1 MPVGLDGKTHRPGGA
16 VLSSSGRKPRGL
28 KQSGA
33 GPGGVLVTRKHLRR
47 PLRGEVDRGD
57 QTRGFRPELLTIAP
71 PEQSS
76 GHISF
81 RKVTF
86 KSLEVLFCLLFI
98 VIATCPSTL
107 AQSAKDKNSSSAKLV
122 WRSGDSIPGEIE
134 SFADNKL
141 RWQAGKLFGE
151 PIEIDASLL
160 RKAEFPVTLTGQ
172 QTAQPFIVQLID
184 GMSMTG
190 QVLELNEQTLVMQSQ
205 RFGEV
210 EIDRQR
216 VATILNLKNSG
227 SLINGRF
234 DLEKWDAHRGEKKY
248 WSVNEQG
255 ALQSGRK
262 NIHLFFKS
270 ELPDSVLIELEIAW
284 KKSLDF
290 SFGFGVPDNA
300 RKIGDL
306 PRLESWDG
314 AIVLS
319 FGDDFETVLE
329 SVDETAK
336 RLKLLIHWNR
346 AKHQIVIHDEKGRQL
361 AQAKLGKPG
370 KKTSPGIFIENK
382 SGDLLIPALALRNS
396 TADFDAT
403 QPSIQQ
409 LNESTTNALLKSFDG
424 KSWEFSSIDGED
436 AEVAAKDFCGAFL
449 INKGVDQI
457 TGKTEMRFDDGMLVS
472 GQLKT
477 ISGGKA
483 TIKTNYAT
491 DPVTLSLDEL
501 LMLKFALG
509 ESGDKELEKTKN
521 EKMEH
526 RLYTRAGEIRGRLEQ
541 GDGTPGDVVR
551 WRVPGATAAVPFN
564 SGDARIV
571 LKKRKKVDSS
581 SSETFGDT
589 LYFTNRDIVPCRIEA
604 MDDKTIQIQAFV
616 ENERIDQALVKAVDF
631 SSVIVAESI
640 AVDDPDWVVGKK
652 SKGKFKIK
660 NDAISVI
667 RKAEFGHPQLLAT
680 GKVEFDLS
688 WRKDQYGVV
697 ECQALTGDLAEPES
711 GKKFNI
717 VIYGQSIFA
726 SGSGQVDP
734 GQNQIPTTGSKAHVS
749 IEYRLGKIS
758 VLINGKR
765 AWTSKVRMGQSQGR
779 GLKFRLKDL
788 YSQNIRCTFSNFKL
802 GQTATGNSSLVDPER
817 KTLMLTVP
825 RLKRLNPPGQIVCAT
840 NGDML
845 RGDLLAMDGQS
856 VRFRANQEDQRFPRG
871 VVESIVWLHADH
883 LAKRDKKGDD
893 ANEPVAQAKSKTNG
907 QESGQQQVQIL
918 MSGNRRMT
926 ARLDAWKDDVLSG
939 QSTTL
944 GQCKVPIDQI
954 YELRMGSYA
963 EEATDVPY
971 ADWVAKLAPEP
982 KMEAGGSGGSS
993 GMLFG
998 DSSPLIGTTPK
1009 SFTAKMIDGE
1019 KVTLSSLKGKVVVL
1033 DFWATWCGPCVQAL
1047 PGVIKTVNAYPK
1059 DKVAFLALNQEEGAE
1074 TVRQFMSARNL
1085 EFPVALDSGTIG
1097 KQFSLESLPLTVL
1110 IDPQGKVAFVKTGA
1124 GPNDEAKLKAAI
1136 DQLLAGESTSQPEPP
1151 EQPTGD
1157 L

>member
-1 MPVGLDGKTHRPGGA
+1 MKNHQQKTFGYPPIEIDPCAHTKYRTPPRLANSKSETNHHDQAAPEFVGRGGRGVRGSINQVR
-16 VLSSSGRKPRGL
+16 VLQGL
-28 KQSGA
+28 FLA
-33 GPGGVLVTRKHLRR
+33 
-47 PLRGEVDRGD
+47 
-57 QTRGFRPELLTIAP
+57 I
-71 PEQSS
+71 
-76 GHISF
+76 
-81 RKVTF
+81 
-86 KSLEVLFCLLFI
+86 CLWILAI
-98 VIATCPSTL
+98 PTSPNTL
-107 AQSAKDKNSSSAKLV
+107 AQSIKDKNSPSAKLV
-122 WRSGDSIPGEIE
+122 WRSGDSIPGEIK

-141 RWQAGKLFGE
+141 SWQAGKLFGE

-160 RKAEFPVTLTGQ
+160 RRAEFLIPLSDPES
-172 QTAQPFIVQLID
+172 AQPFIVQLID

-190 QVLELNEQTLVMQSQ
+190 QILELNDKTLVMQSR

-210 EIDRQR
+210 AIDRAR
-216 VATILNLKNSG
+216 IATILNLKNSG

-248 WSVNEQG
+248 WSVTEQG
-255 ALQSGRK
+255 VLQSGRK

-270 ELPDSVLIELEIAW
+270 ELPDSVLIELEVGW

-290 SFGFGVPDNA
+290 SFGFGVPENA

-346 AKHQIVIHDEKGRQL
+346 VKHQIVIHDEKGRQL
-361 AQAKLGKPG
+361 AQAKLGKPR
-370 KKTSPGIFIENK
+370 KKSSPGIFIENK
-382 SGDLLIPALALRNS
+382 SGDLSIPALALRNS

-403 QPSIQQ
+403 RPSIQQ

-424 KSWEFSSIDGED
+424 KRWEFSPIAQQSETKTDEEVS
-436 AEVAAKDFCGAFL
+436 EVAAEDFCGAFL
-449 INKGVDQI
+449 INTSVDQI
-457 TGKTEMRFDDGMLVS
+457 AGETEIRFADGMLVS

-483 TIKTNYAT
+483 TIKTNYTT
-491 DPVTLSLDEL
+491 DPVTLSLEGL
-501 LMLKFALG
+501 STLKFASD
-509 ESGDKELEKTKN
+509 ESGDKKPVETKRG
-521 EKMEH
+521 EMDH
-526 RLYTRAGEIRGRLEQ
+526 RLYTRVGEIRGRLEQ
-541 GDGTPGDVVR
+541 GNGTPGDVVR
-551 WRVPGATAAVPFN
+551 WRAPGATAAVPFN

-571 LKKRKKVDSS
+571 LKKRKKVPPNH
-581 SSETFGDT
+581 SETFGDT
-589 LYFTNRDIVPCRIEA
+589 LYLTNRDIVPCRIEA
-604 MDDKTIQIQAFV
+604 MDEKTIQIQAFV
-616 ENERIDQALVKAVDF
+616 ENDLIDQALVKAVDF
-631 SSVIVAESI
+631 RSVIVTESI
-640 AVDDPDWVVGKK
+640 AADDPDWMVGKK
-652 SKGKFKIK
+652 SKGKFKS
-660 NDAISVI
+660 NSERISVI

-697 ECQALTGDLAEPES
+697 ECQALTGDLAEPEG

-734 GQNQIPTTGSKAHVS
+734 GQNQIAAADSKAHVS

-758 VLINGKR
+758 VLLNGKR

-779 GLKFRLKDL
+779 GLKFKINDL

-802 GQTATGNSSLVDPER
+802 GQTATGNSTLVDPQR
-817 KTLMLTVP
+817 KALMLTVP

-845 RGDLLAMDGQS
+845 RGDLLAMDKQS
-856 VRFRANQEDQRFPRG
+856 VRFRANQEDQRFPRD
-871 VVESIVWLHADH
+871 VVESIVWLHADN
-883 LAKRDKKGDD
+883 LAKRAKNDDD
-893 ANEPVAQAKSKTNG
+893 ANAKP
-907 QESGQQQVQIL
+907 ESGEKAKGKSSEGENSEQQVQIL

-926 ARLDAWKDDVLSG
+926 ARLEAWKDDVLSG

-944 GQCKVPIDQI
+944 GECKVPIDQI

-963 EEATDVPY
+963 KEATDVPY
-971 ADWVAKLAPEP
+971 ADWVAELAPEP
-982 KMEAGGSGGSS
+982 KMETGGPGGSS
-993 GMLFG
+993 QMLFG

-1019 KVTLSSLKGKVVVL
+1019 KVTLSSLKGRVVVL

-1047 PGVIKTVNAYPK
+1047 PGIIETVNACPK
-1059 DKVAFLALNQEEGAE
+1059 DKVAFLTFNQEEGTE
-1074 TVRQFMSARNL
+1074 TVRHFMSSRNL
-1085 EFPVALDSGTIG
+1085 EFPVALDSGAIG

-1110 IDPQGKVAFVKTGA
+1110 IDAEGKVAFVKTGA
-1124 GPNDEAKLKAAI
+1124 SSNDQAKLKAAI
-1136 DQLLAGESTSQPEPP
+1136 NHLLSGDSPSLPQSPEPR
-1151 EQPTGD
+1151 EQPAGD

>member
-1 MPVGLDGKTHRPGGA
+1 MKNHDKTIFRNPPMKIYPRAHTTYRTPPRPANSDIKANHHDQEMSEFVGRGG
-16 VLSSSGRKPRGL
+16 RIHEERGSKNRVRL
-28 KQSGA
+28 F
-33 GPGGVLVTRKHLRR
+33 LV
-47 PLRGEVDRGD
+47 
-57 QTRGFRPELLTIAP
+57 
-71 PEQSS
+71 
-76 GHISF
+76 
-81 RKVTF
+81 
-86 KSLEVLFCLLFI
+86 FCLFI
-98 VIATCPSTL
+98 SAIAACPSAL

-122 WRSGDSIPGEIE
+122 WRSGDSIPGEIK

-141 RWQAGKLFGE
+141 NWQAGKLFGE
-151 PIEIDASLL
+151 PLEIDASLL
-160 RKAEFPVTLTGQ
+160 RRAEFPITQTEQ
-172 QTAQPFIVQLID
+172 QSDQPFIVQLID
-184 GMSMTG
+184 GMSVTG
-190 QVLELNEQTLVMQSQ
+190 QVLELNDQALVMQSQ

-216 VATILNLKNSG
+216 IATILNLKNSG

-248 WSVNEQG
+248 WSVDEQG
-255 ALQSGRK
+255 NLQSGRK

-270 ELPDSVLIELEIAW
+270 DLPNSVLIELEIAW

-336 RLKLLIHWNR
+336 RLKLLMHWNR
-346 AKHQIVIHDEKGRQL
+346 TKHQIVIHDEKGRQL

-382 SGDLLIPALALRNS
+382 SGDLSIPALALRNS

-424 KSWEFSSIDGED
+424 KSWKFTSIEQTDIED
-436 AEVAAKDFCGAFL
+436 DEETAEVAAKDFCGAFL

-457 TGKTEMRFDDGMLVS
+457 TGQTEMRFDDGMLVS

-477 ISGGKA
+477 ISAGKA

-491 DPVTLSLDEL
+491 EPVTLSLDGIST
-501 LMLKFALG
+501 LKFAPDKT
-509 ESGDKELEKTKN
+509 GDEKLEEANK

-541 GDGTPGDVVR
+541 GDGNPGDVVR

-581 SSETFGDT
+581 SSEAFGDT
-589 LYFTNRDIVPCRIEA
+589 LYFTNRDIVPCRVEA

-631 SSVIVAESI
+631 RSVIVAETI

-652 SKGKFKIK
+652 SNGKFKIK

-667 RKAEFGHPQLLAT
+667 RNAEFGHPQLLAS

-688 WRKDQYGVV
+688 WRKDQYGLV
-697 ECQALTGDLAEPES
+697 ECRALTGSLDEPES

-726 SGSGQVDP
+726 SSSNQVDP
-734 GQNQIPTTGSKAHVS
+734 GNSQIAATDSKAHVS

-758 VLINGKR
+758 VLLNGKR

-779 GLKFRLKDL
+779 GLQFKLKDL
-788 YSQNIRCTFSNFKL
+788 YSRNLRCSFSNFKL
-802 GQTATGNSSLVDPER
+802 GQAATGNSSLVDPER

-840 NGDML
+840 NGDMV

-883 LAKRDKKGDD
+883 LAKRKKKGDD
-893 ANEPVAQAKSKTNG
+893 ANAKIEPAEKAKNKTDE
-907 QESGQQQVQIL
+907 QESGHQQVQIL

-939 QSTTL
+939 RSTTL

-982 KMEAGGSGGSS
+982 KMETGGSSGSS

-1019 KVTLSSLKGKVVVL
+1019 RVKLSSLKGKVVVL

-1047 PGVIKTVNAYPK
+1047 PGVIETVNAYPK
-1059 DKVAFLALNQEEGAE
+1059 DEVAFLALNQEEGAE

-1085 EFPVALDSGTIG
+1085 EFPVALDSGAIG
-1097 KQFSLESLPLTVL
+1097 KQFSLESLPLTIL
-1110 IDPQGKVAFVKTGA
+1110 IDPQGKVAFVKIGA
-1124 GPNDEAKLKAAI
+1124 GANDKAKLKAAI

-1151 EQPTGD
+1151 EEPAGD